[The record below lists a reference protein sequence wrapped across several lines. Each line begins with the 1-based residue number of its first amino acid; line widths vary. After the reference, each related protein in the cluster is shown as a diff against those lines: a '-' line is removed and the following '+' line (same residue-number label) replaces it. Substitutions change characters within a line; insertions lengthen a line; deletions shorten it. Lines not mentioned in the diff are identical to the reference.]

1 MLSLICTQLWRDR
14 WPLRRRL
21 GPPVRPAEL
30 LALEIDGEAVGEAEE
45 GVHEDGAVGPV
56 QAGGLDARPVA
67 VPVGPEQPP

>member
-1 MLSLICTQLWRDR
+1 MIFTQLWGDR
-14 WPLRRRL
+14 GPLRRRL
-21 GPPVRPAEL
+21 CPPVRPAEL

-45 GVHEDGAVGPV
+45 GIDEDGAVGPV